1 MTVDL
6 ILTPNHLRMGA
17 YRFPCSVGRSGLTT
31 DKVECDGATPIGE
44 HRIVDMLYRADRI
57 ARPCDWA
64 IPIGPNDLWS
74 DDPADIAYNS
84 QVKAPYHHSH
94 EALRRADPMYDLIL
108 VTDWNYPNADAGKG
122 SAIFIHQWR
131 RPRYPTAGCIA
142 VSRANLWRIA
152 TTIPFGCRLIIGPNN
167 PAHRK

>member
-31 DKVECDGATPIGE
+31 DKVEGDGATPIGE

-57 ARPCDWA
+57 APPCDWST
-64 IPIGPNDLWS
+64 PIGPNDLWS

-84 QVKAPYHHSH
+84 QVKVPYHHSH

-108 VTDWNYPNADAGKG
+108 VTDWNYPNAHAGKG

-152 TTIPFGCRLIIGPNN
+152 TTIPVGCRLIIGPNN
-167 PAHRK
+167 PAHQR

>member
-31 DKVECDGATPIGE
+31 DKVEGDGATPIGE

-108 VTDWNYPNADAGKG
+108 VTDWNYPNAHAGKG